1 MVSTSTTSTRL
12 SSLNVLV
19 KMSKFLRQMADP
31 RSVGGNGQ
39 GPSTHLLETKDVTRD
54 GGTVLSGSCRG
65 PAGRA
70 RTAGRRPTSAP
81 RATGAHVA
89 SGDRG
94 GHCSL
99 ETYGERDAARPHP
112 ARPTQQLP
120 RAPVAGPWRTSR
132 REAPL
137 TTLMGQEIENEA
149 TRRGN
154 T

>member
-1 MVSTSTTSTRL
+1 MEERSCQEAAGDRL
-12 SSLNVLV
+12 
-19 KMSKFLRQMADP
+19 
-31 RSVGGNGQ
+31 G
-39 GPSTHLLETKDVTRD
+39 
-54 GGTVLSGSCRG
+54 G
-65 PAGRA
+65 PAPLAEGP
-70 RTAGRRPTSAP
+70 RRPRGRLVRTSP
-81 RATGAHVA
+81 VETGVC
-89 SGDRG
+89 
-94 GHCSL
+94 HCSL

-137 TTLMGQEIENEA
+137 TTLMGQEVENEA